1 MASSDPGSSR
11 AALLPNANNPR
22 LLLRVI
28 RLVAS
33 GVRRPRSIA
42 EILEI
47 ELRTVHY
54 YTQASEW
61 LGFLEPDQQSVLTQA
76 GLSWVFS
83 GEDERSR
90 VYAHAVWSNAFASQL
105 MGTFGGLPS
114 SDGITGFIRAWD
126 ASVSEST
133 ARRRASAIRGL
144 LEPALL
150 HYPSPD
156 RPAEPQLAIPFTPAR
171 PPLHQP
177 PVPVDLSAG
186 TSESPDLY
194 RHLLCVLLDAGELR
208 PGGIR
213 AILDDLGGCDAP
225 LSRYI
230 EMALRRGDATR
241 SGEHLVV
248 TTGAIRRRALADD
261 VLLVALS
268 DPDYRRALESP
279 PDSRARRRFA
289 TWDVRLFGASPTP
302 EVVAAALMGRRLESI
317 PIAHPS
323 GVTRTHAPPRRFLEA
338 IQTGTPIVCFPDSLR
353 QLSGQVSLI
362 NALLRSARKSPA
374 GVRLPAVIDER
385 GVVHGGLL
393 APGERLMLGIPDN
406 LTLRLRALSCCPA
419 LALLAALLLLDRRQ
433 TSRLSITRGS
443 RASTVLLAGQQL
455 GTVLSVLSDF
465 CAASDWEVSRPP
477 DGRGITDLELLDIAA
492 ELGMLSRIGGRRVLS
507 ESLFVQLQED
517 PEYRAVYELLL
528 PLERRLSAWIE
539 AKHET
544 EPPFT

>member
-28 RLVAS
+28 RLIAS

-61 LGFLEPDQQSVLTQA
+61 LGFLKPDQQGVLTQA

-144 LEPALL
+144 LEPALQ

-177 PVPVDLSAG
+177 PVPVDLRAG

-213 AILDDLGGCDAP
+213 AILDDLGGSDAP

-248 TTGAIRRRALADD
+248 TPGAIRRRALADD

-279 PDSRARRRFA
+279 PDSRARRRFT
-289 TWDVRLFGASPTP
+289 TWDVRLFGAPPTP
-302 EVVAAALMGRRLESI
+302 ESVAAALMGRRLESI
-317 PIAHPS
+317 PIALPS
-323 GVTRTHAPPRRFLEA
+323 GIARTPAAPRRFLEA
-338 IQTGTPIVCFPDSLR
+338 IQSSAPIVCFPDSLR

-362 NALLRSARKSPA
+362 NALLRSARKAPA

-419 LALLAALLLLDRRQ
+419 IALLAALLLLDRRQ
-433 TSRLSITRGS
+433 SSRLSITRGR
-443 RASTVLLAGQQL
+443 RASTVLLAGQVL
-455 GTVLSVLSDF
+455 GTVLSVISDF
-465 CAASDWEVSRPP
+465 CTASGWELSRPP
-477 DGRGITDLELLDIAA
+477 DGRGLTDLELLDIAA
-492 ELGMLSRIGGRRVLS
+492 ELGMLSQIGARRILS
-507 ESLFVQLQED
+507 ESLFVQLQAD
-517 PEYRAVYELLL
+517 PESRAVYELLL
-528 PLERRLSAWIE
+528 PLERRLSTWME
-539 AKHET
+539 AKRVT
-544 EPPFT
+544 DSVLT